1 MKPLSSRFTQNRIY
15 ICVCLVNFFLQLL
28 AAVQARH
35 RKASKFY
42 ILIFW
47 SLSQKTERNKDIR
60 RFQVQE
66 SKRKFEGVAAT
77 FIWFLYDISD
87 SSILLRKNI
96 LPKKTFRTENT
107 LKLKARQSSCR
118 DISFLRSSLFM
129 SLSWGEENS
138 PWCLVGQ
145 INYQSLAAWST
156 LPSVLSIVSSSSV
169 WTAFYLYFSCE

>member
-1 MKPLSSRFTQNRIY
+1 MNQF
-15 ICVCLVNFFLQLL
+15 VCLIFFATFGRCPSRSQ
-28 AAVQARH
+28 
-35 RKASKFY
+35 FY

-118 DISFLRSSLFM
+118 DISFLRSSLF
-129 SLSWGEENS
+129 
-138 PWCLVGQ
+138 
-145 INYQSLAAWST
+145 
-156 LPSVLSIVSSSSV
+156 VS
-169 WTAFYLYFSCE
+169 

>member
-1 MKPLSSRFTQNRIY
+1 MFVWLI
-15 ICVCLVNFFLQLL
+15 FFLQLL

-107 LKLKARQSSCR
+107 LKLKARQSSSR
-118 DISFLRSSLFM
+118 DISFLRSSLF
-129 SLSWGEENS
+129 
-138 PWCLVGQ
+138 
-145 INYQSLAAWST
+145 
-156 LPSVLSIVSSSSV
+156 VS
-169 WTAFYLYFSCE
+169 